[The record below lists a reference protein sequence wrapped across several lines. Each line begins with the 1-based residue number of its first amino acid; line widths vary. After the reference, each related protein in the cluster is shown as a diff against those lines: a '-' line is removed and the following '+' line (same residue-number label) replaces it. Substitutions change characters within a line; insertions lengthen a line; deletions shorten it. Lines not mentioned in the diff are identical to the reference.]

1 MTQHH
6 PWCKQT
12 AQPYEGC
19 QHCAFLSTAYPLR
32 PGESAAEATSR
43 YFPPA
48 AEPEKASPTTSE
60 LIMIKPGR
68 TVLEASEEMIEAHV
82 KVQDAL
88 DEIDILLRE
97 RTVRLRH
104 TRKEAEAERV
114 GSARASIVT
123 TATRRTSRVIL
134 ETGKQRHEVKRV
146 KTTAS
151 KLEKDGRL
159 PRDLAKHLYA
169 FAQQVADGMGASTDD
184 FDDSTNRLTA
194 PYEPVATL
202 GGYGSRTPSD
212 RQLIGLRA
220 LQAMK
225 TRIPAELMPIF
236 NQIVDEEVAGY
247 SPLARTLA
255 ELGEALGYK
264 HKQTTAAGGTL
275 VYAVTC
281 LIAHYMR
288 ANRLLADALPRP
300 QVQIDEPVVPGD
312 SRSLF
317 DTKTTKLGN

>member
-1 MTQHH
+1 MGGKQIAKDISQNLHH
-6 PWCKQT
+6 PWCKSAT
-12 AQPYEGC
+12 QPRDGC
-19 QHCAFLSTAYPLR
+19 QHCAFLSTAYPLQ
-32 PGESAAEATSR
+32 PGESAAEATAR

-48 AEPEKASPTTSE
+48 AEPEKASPTTPE

-68 TVLEASEEMIEAHV
+68 TVLEHTETMVEAHV

-104 TRKEAEAERV
+104 TRKADEAERV
-114 GSARASIVT
+114 DSARASIVT
-123 TATRRTSRVIL
+123 TASRRTSRVIL
-134 ETGKQRHEVKRV
+134 ETGKQRHEVRRV

-159 PRDLAKHLYA
+159 PRDLAKHLYV
-169 FAQQVADGMGASTDD
+169 FAQHVADGMGAATDD
-184 FDDSTNRLTA
+184 FDESTNRLTA

-212 RQLIGLRA
+212 RQLIGLSA
-220 LQAMK
+220 LQEMK
-225 TRIPAELMPIF
+225 ARIPSELMPIF

-288 ANRLLADALPRP
+288 SERMTACR
-300 QVQIDEPVVPGD
+300 QH
-312 SRSLF
+312 SS
-317 DTKTTKLGN
+317 